1 MKLRF
6 RPDAL
11 RDLEEIRDYIAED
24 SPAAAARLIGLL
36 GKTCAFLADNPY
48 AGLADNPYAG
58 RVRPELW
65 SDLRSFPAR
74 RYVIFYR
81 LLGDTLEI
89 VDVVHGSRDIEAM
102 F

>member
-11 RDLEEIRDYIAED
+11 RDLEGIQDYIAED
-24 SPAAAARLIGLL
+24 SPAAAARFIGYLC
-36 GKTCAFLADNPY
+36 KSCAFLADNPY
-48 AGLADNPYAG
+48 AGRAT
-58 RVRPELW
+58 PELRP
-65 SDLRSFPAR
+65 DLRSFPAG

-89 VDVVHGSRDIEAM
+89 VNVVHGSRDIEAM

>member
-11 RDLEEIRDYIAED
+11 RDLEEIQDYIAED
-24 SPAAAARLIGLL
+24 NPAAAARFIGFLR
-36 GKTCAFLADNPY
+36 KTCAFLADNPH
-48 AGLADNPYAG
+48 AG
-58 RVRPELW
+58 RARPELRP
-65 SDLRSFPAR
+65 DLRSFPAR
-74 RYVIFYR
+74 RYVVFYR

-89 VDVVHGSRDIEAM
+89 VNVVHGSRDIDAL

>member
-1 MKLRF
+1 
-6 RPDAL
+6 
-11 RDLEEIRDYIAED
+11 
-24 SPAAAARLIGLL
+24 
-36 GKTCAFLADNPY
+36 
-48 AGLADNPYAG
+48 
-58 RVRPELW
+58 VRPELW

>member
-1 MKLRF
+1 MTLRF

-11 RDLEEIRDYIAED
+11 GDLEEIQDFIAED
-24 SPAAAARLIGLL
+24 NRAAAARLIGSLR
-36 GKTCAFLADNPY
+36 KACEFLAGNPH
-48 AGLADNPYAG
+48 AG
-58 RVRPELW
+58 RARPELRA
-65 SDLRSFPAR
+65 DLRSFPAK

-89 VDVVHGSRDIEAM
+89 VSVVHGSRDIEAM

>member
-11 RDLEEIRDYIAED
+11 RDLEEIQDYIAED
-24 SPAAAARLIGLL
+24 NPTAAARLTGFLH
-36 GKTCAFLADNPY
+36 KTCAFLADNP
-48 AGLADNPYAG
+48 NAG
-58 RVRPELW
+58 RARPELRP
-65 SDLRSFPAR
+65 DLRSFPAR
-74 RYVIFYR
+74 RYVIFYH

-89 VDVVHGSRDIEAM
+89 VNVVHGSRDIETM

>member
-11 RDLEEIRDYIAED
+11 RDLEEIRDYIAKD
-24 SPAAAARLIGLL
+24 SPVAAARVIGFLRR
-36 GKTCAFLADNPY
+36 TCAFLADNPY
-48 AGLADNPYAG
+48 AGRA
-58 RVRPELW
+58 RPELR

-89 VDVVHGSRDIEAM
+89 VNIVHGSRDVDAI